1 MKYHLTAVMLQ
12 ASILHSGKLLGFL
25 PWELSREALSFESFV
40 ERHAENAGHF
50 PQVRVQV
57 TMLQIIKQ
65 HQKCLLALISLQNG
79 LLDRGET
86 VKLTDL

>member
-1 MKYHLTAVMLQ
+1 MLQ

-25 PWELSREALSFESFV
+25 PGELSREALSFESFV

-50 PQVRVQV
+50 PQVRAKV

-65 HQKCLLALISLQNG
+65 HQKCLLALISLQNWSFR
-79 LLDRGET
+79 LRGNCEAH
-86 VKLTDL
+86 